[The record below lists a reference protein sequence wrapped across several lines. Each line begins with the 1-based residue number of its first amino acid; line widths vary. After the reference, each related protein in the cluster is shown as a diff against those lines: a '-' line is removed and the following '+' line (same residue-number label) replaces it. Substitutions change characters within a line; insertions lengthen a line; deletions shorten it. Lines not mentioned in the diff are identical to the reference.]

1 MQKRTLLIR
10 NFIRFVLYASI
21 LTFSYSQNVMIKGIV
36 SNPANKPVKKAAVT
50 LRNLKD
56 EIIIE
61 AITNRKGE
69 FELEDIEPK
78 FYYLVIEHEGD
89 GSKRIKINP
98 RKASAMT
105 KSRIIFQYHLD
116 K

>member
-1 MQKRTLLIR
+1 MQRRTSLIR
-10 NFIRFVLYASI
+10 NFISFVLYTSI
-21 LTFSYSQNVMIKGIV
+21 ITFSYSQNVMIKGIV
-36 SNPANKPVKKAAVT
+36 RNPANKPVKKAAVT

-98 RKASAMT
+98 RKN
-105 KSRIIFQYHLD
+105 KN